1 MANAMK
7 RILEPE
13 LMEDKAQVLAY
24 AQADFSEPNEHFIQN
39 LKALIGVRGFE
50 GHALDLGCGP
60 GDISC
65 RFARA
70 YPSARVDAL
79 DGSRAMLDYA
89 ESMIPS
95 ELSARVRFIHGKLPT
110 VSLPRSR
117 YDLIFSNSLLHHL
130 PEPQALWHFIRRYA
144 GNGAS
149 IAVMDLFRPQSVRQ
163 AKEIVERYA
172 VTEPEILQRDFYHS
186 LLAAFTPEEI
196 EEQLREAGLNFDVER
211 ISDRHVFI
219 SGLLFSNNDESP
231 SGTQSASNQEK

>member
-1 MANAMK
+1 MMK
-7 RILEPE
+7 KLEISSEYRYNNHRLFQRILEPE
-13 LMEDKAQVLAY
+13 LMEDPKQVQAY
-24 AQADFSEPNEHFIQN
+24 AQADFSESNEHFLQN
-39 LKALIGVRGFE
+39 LKALIGVSGFE
-50 GHALDLGCGP
+50 GYALDLGCGP

-65 RFARA
+65 RFTKA

-89 ESMIPS
+89 ESIMPS
-95 ELSARVRFIHGKLPT
+95 ELSTRVRFIHGKLPT

-130 PEPQALWHFIRRYA
+130 PEPQALWHFVKRYA
-144 GNGAS
+144 DNGAS
-149 IAVMDLFRPQSVRQ
+149 IAVMDLYRPQSVRQ

-172 VTEPEILQRDFYHS
+172 ATEPEILQRDFYHS

-196 EEQLREAGLNFDVER
+196 EEQLREAGLNFEAKR

-219 SGLLFSNNDESP
+219 SGIIIF
-231 SGTQSASNQEK
+231 K